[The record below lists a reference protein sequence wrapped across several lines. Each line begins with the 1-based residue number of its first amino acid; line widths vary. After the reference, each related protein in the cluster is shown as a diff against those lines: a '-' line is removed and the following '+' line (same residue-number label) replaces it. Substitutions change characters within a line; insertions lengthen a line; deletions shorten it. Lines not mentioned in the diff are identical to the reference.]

1 MNTLTT
7 GEFITISSVIA
18 GWIGL
23 FFVLR
28 TKYEKEGRWR
38 GRVDTLLESFEKRI
52 SNIEKQI
59 ADFRDIFVDVFGHR
73 VSKSQSPIRLSDFG
87 ESISEEIAAQMWA
100 ARISSAL
107 KEKITGMD
115 AYEIQVFCFDYVEKT
130 NHYSDEEQRVIREI
144 AYRRGIKVE
153 AVRRVLAI
161 ELRDKLL
168 EHAGLEPHTK

>member
-7 GEFITISSVIA
+7 GEIITILSVIA

-38 GRVDTLLESFEKRI
+38 GRVDTLLENFEKRI

-59 ADFRDIFVDVFGHR
+59 ADFRDIFVDVFGRR

-100 ARISSAL
+100 DRMSSTL

-115 AYEIQVFCFDYVEKT
+115 AYEVQVFCFNYVEKT
-130 NHYSDEEQRVIREI
+130 DQYSDEEQRVIREI
-144 AYRRGIKVE
+144 AYRRGIKAE

-161 ELRDKLL
+161 ELQDK
-168 EHAGLEPHTK
+168 